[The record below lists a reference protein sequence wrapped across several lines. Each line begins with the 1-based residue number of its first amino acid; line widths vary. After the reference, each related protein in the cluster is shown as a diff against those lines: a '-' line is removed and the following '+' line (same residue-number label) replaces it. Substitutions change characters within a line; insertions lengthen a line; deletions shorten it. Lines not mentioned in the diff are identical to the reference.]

1 MSELGKAQYN
11 QVKKSLFCLEFH
23 LVPGGLI
30 LAARGSGMQAKL
42 RVPSHLE
49 RCWGWGGAQRRHPGS
64 EAIDWPT
71 GVSKHCCSRPPIT
84 QHTLSSSEMCPSGT
98 HRRIQDSFTPLD
110 PTKNPLAPL
119 PYLLLPLLSLRI
131 GNFLPGVGLSPRTR
145 GPWCGLN
152 KKQNKKK
159 GCALQAVMFC
169 GDSADWMWH
178 LKLHRSDCSVITC
191 ACIIYKQGGTAKF
204 NSRGESIVF
213 VFAAL

>member
-30 LAARGSGMQAKL
+30 LAARGSGMQARL
-42 RVPSHLE
+42 HVPSHLE
-49 RCWGWGGAQRRHPGS
+49 RCWWGWEGWGGAQRRHPGS

-119 PYLLLPLLSLRI
+119 PYLLLPLLFLRI
-131 GNFLPGVGLSPRTR
+131 GNFFLTGHWTITSDPRAPGADRE
-145 GPWCGLN
+145 
-152 KKQNKKK
+152 KKKKK
-159 GCALQAVMFC
+159 GCAPSCDVL
-169 GDSADWMWH
+169 W
-178 LKLHRSDCSVITC
+178 
-191 ACIIYKQGGTAKF
+191 
-204 NSRGESIVF
+204 
-213 VFAAL
+213 

>member
-1 MSELGKAQYN
+1 MYHPTWSG
-11 QVKKSLFCLEFH
+11 V
-23 LVPGGLI
+23 GGGG
-30 LAARGSGMQAKL
+30 RGG
-42 RVPSHLE
+42 
-49 RCWGWGGAQRRHPGS
+49 GGAQRRHPGS

-119 PYLLLPLLSLRI
+119 PYLLLPLLFLRI
-131 GNFLPGVGLSPRTR
+131 GNFFFYRALDYHLGPEGPGADR
-145 GPWCGLN
+145 
-152 KKQNKKK
+152 KKK
-159 GCALQAVMFC
+159 RKKAALQAVMFC